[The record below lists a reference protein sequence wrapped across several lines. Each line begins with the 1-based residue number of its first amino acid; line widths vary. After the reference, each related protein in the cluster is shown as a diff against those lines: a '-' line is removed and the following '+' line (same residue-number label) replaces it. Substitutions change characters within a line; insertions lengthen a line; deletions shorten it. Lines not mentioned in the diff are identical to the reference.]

1 MENVLGYLTPLTF
14 GTLTMLFHFCN
25 SMIQYILE
33 KKQSPSSINPYL
45 HFSTYCAIIK
55 TQKEQPPARG
65 WPILKRQK
73 FHPFNRQVYKGGFSM
88 PISGTQKKL
97 LTIISDKGKQCEN
110 EHPKRHQVFEIEHHT
125 HHLPSMQDGRPT
137 PLQCHGYSLRS
148 LQRIVNHAAISKRPG
163 SFRA

>member
-65 WPILKRQK
+65 WPILKR
-73 FHPFNRQVYKGGFSM
+73 
-88 PISGTQKKL
+88 
-97 LTIISDKGKQCEN
+97 
-110 EHPKRHQVFEIEHHT
+110 
-125 HHLPSMQDGRPT
+125 
-137 PLQCHGYSLRS
+137 
-148 LQRIVNHAAISKRPG
+148 
-163 SFRA
+163 